1 MIPGYT
7 TIHYLCF
14 VRLVYVRACVR
25 PFVLL
30 RYLIV
35 IPTFVEESSPPDSA
49 GNLDIY
55 HVSNKCCQLICYCC
69 ESAIANV
76 VSSFCFA
83 WLGHMNYC
91 FVDICL
97 INHVS
102 YC

>member
-49 GNLDIY
+49 GNLDI
-55 HVSNKCCQLICYCC
+55 
-69 ESAIANV
+69 
-76 VSSFCFA
+76 
-83 WLGHMNYC
+83 
-91 FVDICL
+91 
-97 INHVS
+97 
-102 YC
+102 